1 MTKNED
7 DRIRGLNLRDIPG
20 LAAMLAV
27 SRWCLWYWRVI
38 ERKDGRRGRTKVP
51 VIPGTGIGVRVN
63 DLEGV
68 VGYDAASAAVL
79 AEGAA
84 GVGWRMEGDL
94 GLVALDLD
102 HCRDPRTGK
111 IDAWALAILTA
122 APGAYREVT
131 PSGTGLRVIG
141 RLGGGL
147 KAFQGKLRVEA
158 WIKSLEGSSD
168 AAEERAFWG
177 GGIKAGA
184 AIELFHA
191 CARFITMTGWDGIGS
206 CEADITEVTEWLL
219 ERARDQ
225 GGDRAPK
232 GMEGRNPPPAALLRG
247 PIEDVNACL
256 DIILNPDAIDWERWS
271 NMGMGIWG
279 ATGGSEE
286 GLTAWLAW
294 SAKAEMTH
302 DETTSLARWD
312 HWSTISPP
320 KWSGAWTLVRRAREI
335 MGETGKGWLPPS
347 RRPEAEFEAVEGPEG
362 NGGIPPWAPFGGEG
376 VARRRIKIIAGE
388 LHHLASEGEAA
399 IIASGLPVFQRA
411 MLVRPAIMEMD
422 AADGDKTQVTGLHRL
437 DAPGMLDLFC
447 QTGEWMKY
455 SRTLKKDVKADP
467 PEVVANILL
476 KREGEWNFPY
486 LRGIIAHPTIR
497 RDGTL
502 IDRNGYDK
510 ASGYYLA
517 LPPGLNVPSISDKP
531 SKGECVAAMEE
542 LEGLLIEFPFVRDDE
557 GASRSVALSLLM
569 TAVVRAA
576 MDVAPI
582 HAATAPRRGSGK
594 SFLYDIAAAIVYG
607 SRCPVIYAG
616 NSSEELEKK
625 LNGLLLA
632 GVTLFSIDNLNMP
645 LEGDLICQIATQP
658 LLDLRRL
665 GRSDMYRTP
674 NSALAGVTGN
684 NMVVMEDVTR
694 RVVMASMDAKMERPE
709 LRQFKANPFRTVM
722 RNRGRYIAAV
732 LTIVRGYLTAG
743 EKSAPEA
750 LASFDDYTRFVRAPL
765 VWLGQPDPAGTMTK
779 LHEADP
785 VMAGLRGVMAAWEAA
800 IGLDIEKTAAEV
812 VETVDSRAHTFT
824 EGPPGESKDEK
835 EEREANE
842 IAAARKARHGLGV
855 ALAAIS
861 RRGTGITAPELG
873 QWLRRHK
880 DEIADKR
887 QFKGE
892 MDSHSKVMG
901 WKLIKG

>member
-1 MTKNED
+1 MAD
-7 DRIRGLNLRDIPG
+7 DNDETRGLNLRSIPG
-20 LAAMLAV
+20 LAAMLREE
-27 SRWCLWYWRVI
+27 RWVDWWRQPI
-38 ERKDGRRGRTKVP
+38 KRKDGKAGFRKVP
-51 VIPGTGIGVRVN
+51 RIPGTLENARSN
-63 DLEGV
+63 DLAGAR
-68 VGYDAASAAVL
+68 GYDAARAAAL
-79 AEGAA
+79 ADRGLA
-84 GVGWRMEGDL
+84 GVGWMMLDDL
-94 GLVALDLD
+94 GRAAIDID
-102 HCRDPRTGK
+102 HCRDPKTGRV
-111 IDAWALAILTA
+111 DGWALALLTA

-131 PSGTGLRVIG
+131 PSGTGLRIIG
-141 RLGGGL
+141 RLTPAEGPL
-147 KAFQGKLRVEA
+147 EAFQGNLQVKPWVEGLKGA
-158 WIKSLEGSSD
+158 DGE
-168 AAEERAFWG
+168 EERRWWG
-177 GGIKAGA
+177 VGIRADAGVE
-184 AIELFHA
+184 IFHA
-191 CARFITMTGWDGIGS
+191 CVRFITVTGWDGIGD
-206 CEADITEVTEWLL
+206 CETDISAVVEWLM
-219 ERARDQ
+219 ERADKKTS
-225 GGDRAPK
+225 GGHAGVAADD
-232 GMEGRNPPPAALLRG
+232 EGLSRVG
-247 PIEDVNACL
+247 HIEDVIAALEIIPNDDLHWNDWMAMGLATVNAS
-256 DIILNPDAIDWERWS
+256 R
-271 NMGMGIWG
+271 
-279 ATGGSEE
+279 GSEE
-286 GLTAWLAW
+286 AYAAFEKW
-294 SAKAEMTH
+294 SAKSSRHNQKGA
-302 DETTSLARWD
+302 DDCRD
-312 HWSTISPP
+312 HWEYWKRHPGDHIGIGKLMIEAEKAQPG
-320 KWSGAWTLVRRAREI
+320 WVR
-335 MGETGKGWLPPS
+335 PS
-347 RRPEAEFEAVEGPEG
+347 RRPS
-362 NGGIPPWAPFGGEG
+362 GGSGGS
-376 VARRRIKIIAGE
+376 VTRRRIKIIAGE

-422 AADGDKTQVTGLHRL
+422 AADGGKTQVTGLHRL

-517 LPPGLNVPSISDKP
+517 LPPGLSMPSISAAPD
-531 SKGECVAAMEE
+531 KGECTAAMEA
-542 LEGLLIEFPFVRDDE
+542 LEGLLTEFPFVRDDG

-582 HAATAPRRGSGK
+582 HGATAPRRGSGK

-616 NSSEELEKK
+616 NSNEELEKK

-645 LEGDLICQIATQP
+645 LEGDLLCQIATQP

-665 GRSDMYRTP
+665 GKSDMYRTP

-684 NMVVMEDVTR
+684 NLVVMEDVTR

-722 RNRGRYIAAV
+722 RDRGRYIAAV

-743 EKSAPEA
+743 EKSTPEA

-824 EGPPGESKDEK
+824 EGPPGESKS
-835 EEREANE
+835 ERETREGDE

-861 RRGTGITAPELG
+861 RRGTGITALELG

-887 QFKGE
+887 QFKGDLE
-892 MDSHSKVMG
+892 GHSKVMM
-901 WKLIKG
+901 WELIKV

>member
-1 MTKNED
+1 
-7 DRIRGLNLRDIPG
+7 
-20 LAAMLAV
+20 
-27 SRWCLWYWRVI
+27 
-38 ERKDGRRGRTKVP
+38 
-51 VIPGTGIGVRVN
+51 
-63 DLEGV
+63 
-68 VGYDAASAAVL
+68 
-79 AEGAA
+79 
-84 GVGWRMEGDL
+84 
-94 GLVALDLD
+94 
-102 HCRDPRTGK
+102 
-111 IDAWALAILTA
+111 
-122 APGAYREVT
+122 VT
-131 PSGTGLRVIG
+131 
-141 RLGGGL
+141 
-147 KAFQGKLRVEA
+147 
-158 WIKSLEGSSD
+158 
-168 AAEERAFWG
+168 
-177 GGIKAGA
+177 
-184 AIELFHA
+184 
-191 CARFITMTGWDGIGS
+191 
-206 CEADITEVTEWLL
+206 
-219 ERARDQ
+219 
-225 GGDRAPK
+225 
-232 GMEGRNPPPAALLRG
+232 
-247 PIEDVNACL
+247 
-256 DIILNPDAIDWERWS
+256 
-271 NMGMGIWG
+271 
-279 ATGGSEE
+279 
-286 GLTAWLAW
+286 
-294 SAKAEMTH
+294 
-302 DETTSLARWD
+302 
-312 HWSTISPP
+312 
-320 KWSGAWTLVRRAREI
+320 
-335 MGETGKGWLPPS
+335 
-347 RRPEAEFEAVEGPEG
+347 
-362 NGGIPPWAPFGGEG
+362 
-376 VARRRIKIIAGE
+376 RRRIKIIAGE

-422 AADGDKTQVTGLHRL
+422 AADGGKTQVTGLHRL

-476 KREGEWNFPY
+476 KREGKWNFPY

-517 LPPGLNVPSISDKP
+517 LPPGLNMPSISEKP
-531 SKGECVAAMEE
+531 SKGECVRAMEE
-542 LEGLLIEFPFVRDDE
+542 LEGLLTEFPFIKDDG
-557 GASRSVALSLLM
+557 GASRSVALSLLI

-616 NSSEELEKK
+616 NSNEELEKK

-684 NMVVMEDVTR
+684 NLVVMEDVTR
-694 RVVMASMDAKMERPE
+694 RVVMAAMDAKMERPE
-709 LRQFKANPFRTVM
+709 LRQFKANPFREALKD
-722 RNRGRYIAAV
+722 RGRYIAAV

-743 EKSAPEA
+743 ERSAPDA
-750 LASFDDYTRFVRAPL
+750 LASFDDYTRLVRAPL
-765 VWLGQPDPAGTMTK
+765 VWLGQPDPVGTMTK

-800 IGLDIEKTAAEV
+800 IGLNIEKTAAEA
-812 VETVDSRAHTFT
+812 VETVDSRVYVFT
-824 EGPPGESKDEK
+824 EGPEGESKSD
-835 EEREANE
+835 RETREGDE

-861 RRGTGITAPELG
+861 RRGTGITALELG

-887 QFKGE
+887 QFKGA
-892 MDSHSKVMG
+892 MDGHSKTMG